1 MLRSLDPVRL
11 VSLALLCAGA
21 LLVGCDDKPDVG
33 FSDDIDIE
41 WDLFSLERPSD
52 ALHLPYVRGT
62 RVRLGLRGEDVTRD
76 MRIRSLDSE
85 AFREE
90 LDHPG
95 AFRAAVEGDPVV
107 AVVDGGGDVVRR
119 RALPVRVP
127 DRVELLAHGPLIAR
141 IPTRPL
147 TGAEVVVGGTATF
160 LVHYFAGDQR
170 LFGNGVLSVE
180 GPSEVFAVNRTSFL
194 FENREWLAVTVEAP
208 GTHRLRLLADGVPVG
223 TFTVVGVPPERVE
236 ALALHHDRRSNS
248 HGNLRLVWAEPVNLE
263 GDTVFG
269 AEPRWD
275 LDGRAIVGLGD
286 VFQYEVD
293 RDAESVLGA
302 HYGDA
307 EAVLVVNAE
316 WGEVTSSDDIGCA
329 VNGAPRGEGGWLVL
343 VVGLLAS
350 GRRRLTAAGP

>member
-1 MLRSLDPVRL
+1 MFRSLDPARL
-11 VSLALLCAGA
+11 VSLSLLCVGA
-21 LLVGCDDKPDVG
+21 LLVGCGSDPDVG
-33 FSDDIDIE
+33 LSDDIDIE

-62 RVRLGLRGEDVTRD
+62 RVRLGLKGADVTDD
-76 MRIRSLDSE
+76 MRIRSLDSG
-85 AFREE
+85 AFRAE

-95 AFRAAVEGDPVV
+95 AFRAAVAGDPVV

-127 DRVELLAHGPLIAR
+127 DRVELRAHGPLIAR
-141 IPTRPL
+141 LPAPPL
-147 TGAEVVVGGTATF
+147 VEAEVVVGGTATF

-180 GPSEVFAVNRTSFL
+180 GPPEVFAINRTSFL

-208 GTHRLRLLADGVPVG
+208 GVHRLRLLADGVPVG
-223 TFTVVGVPPERVE
+223 TFTVIGVPPERVE
-236 ALALHHDRRSNS
+236 ALALHHDRRPNS
-248 HGNLRLVWAEPVNLE
+248 HGNRRLVWAEPVNLE

-269 AEPRWD
+269 AEPSWD

-286 VFQYEVD
+286 VFEYEVD
-293 RDAESVLGA
+293 RDAHSVLGA
-302 HYGDA
+302 HYADA

-316 WGEVTSSDDIGCA
+316 WGEVTSSNDVGCA
-329 VNGAPRGEGGWLVL
+329 VYGAPRGEGGWLLL
-343 VVGLLAS
+343 VVGVLAF
-350 GRRRLTAAGP
+350 GRRRLTAA